1 MIRRQTRR
9 KNWMRLMKI
18 PMVIT
23 FFFVPNRLLIR
34 RMVAEDF
41 YKNDYPDEEESSS
54 GTCADMMLGA
64 PS

>member
-1 MIRRQTRR
+1 MDEADEDS
-9 KNWMRLMKI
+9 NGEFHS
-18 PMVIT
+18 
-23 FFFVPNRLLIR
+23 FFYESLLIC

-54 GTCADMMLGA
+54 GTCADMMFGA